1 MDNLDETA
9 NSGLEISVGGCQN
22 RDESSGNIYTNYNTI
37 NSSTETS
44 DSSDSDSSSKS
55 DDSSGSDGNQWS
67 DRDNSFNNYQSMF
80 SNDNSASNPKNPS
93 SDDLNELLASIDID
107 SELAVDPEI
116 RFTLRRCPRFV
127 VGCLR

>member
-1 MDNLDETA
+1 MDGSD
-9 NSGLEISVGGCQN
+9 GCPN
-22 RDESSGNIYTNYNTI
+22 RDESSGNIHTHYNTI
-37 NSSTETS
+37 SSNAETS
-44 DSSDSDSSSKS
+44 DSSDNNDSDSSSKS

-80 SNDNSASNPKNPS
+80 SNENSVSNPKNPNG
-93 SDDLNELLASIDID
+93 DDLNELLASIDID
-107 SELAVDPEI
+107 SEIAVDPEI